1 MIAPATPFDNGPE
14 ARLIAHALGVR
25 WEALPQSAHDAAK
38 ALLLDTLAVGVAGRG
53 EARAQTV
60 LRLAQT
66 WSGPAGDCLLLGH
79 PEKRL
84 RAPYAAFVNAY
95 QIHCQEFDCV
105 HEPAVVHP
113 MATICAAVLAESG
126 RNPPVSGKQLLEAI
140 VAGIEVATSLG
151 MAARGSLRFFR
162 PATAGIFGCVAAIAR
177 LRDFS
182 PETARCAMGHALAFA
197 SGTMQAHGEGKPN
210 LALQVAAAARSAV
223 EAADLASAGFPASDH
238 AISGPFGFLSL
249 LETDTQ
255 IEPVLEQLGSS
266 WQVER
271 VSWKPFPT
279 GRAAHGGIVAIQTLM
294 RDNGLTA
301 AALESLVYRA
311 PPIIARLVG
320 RPGSADMSVSYA
332 RLCLP
337 WLGAVTLTRGTVG
350 LEDFGNAA
358 RADPELLTLAA
369 RITVETDGSDDWSAF
384 APGEAVALTKD
395 GQRLTAR
402 IEQQFGAPDCPPSP
416 EQFLDKVQRSM
427 AFGGQG
433 KAAVRLADLIDGFE
447 QVDDAHQSL
456 CGVLG

>member
-1 MIAPATPFDNGPE
+1 MTAPSPLTADSPE
-14 ARLIAHALGVR
+14 ARLITHALGVQ
-25 WEALPQSAHDAAK
+25 WEDLPQSARDATK
-38 ALLLDTLAVGVAGRG
+38 ALLLDTLAVGIAGRS
-53 EARAQTV
+53 EARAQPV

-66 WSGPAGDCLLLGH
+66 WSATDGHCLLLGW
-79 PEKRL
+79 PETRL

-126 RNPPVSGKQLLEAI
+126 RAPPVSGKRVLEAI

-151 MAARGSLRFFR
+151 MAARGPLRFFR

-177 LRDFS
+177 LRGFS
-182 PETARCAMGHALAFA
+182 PGMARCAMGHALAFA

-223 EAADLASAGFPASDH
+223 EAADLAAAGFPAPDH
-238 AISGPFGFLSL
+238 ALSGPFGFLSV

-255 IEPVLEQLGSS
+255 IEPVLAQLGAH

-294 RDNGLTA
+294 RDHGVTA
-301 AALESLVYRA
+301 DTLESLVYRA

-320 RPGSADMSVSYA
+320 RPARTDMSISYA

-337 WLGAVTLTRGTVG
+337 WLGAVTLARGTVG
-350 LEDFGNAA
+350 LEDFSDAA
-358 RADPELLTLAA
+358 RSDPALLQLAQ
-369 RITVETDGSDDWSAF
+369 RISVETDGSDDWSAF
-384 APGEAVALTKD
+384 APGVAVAITRD
-395 GQRLTAR
+395 GQRLTVR

-416 EQFLDKVQRSM
+416 EQFLAKVRAAM
-427 AFGGQG
+427 KFGGQTR
-433 KAAVRLADLIDGFE
+433 AVTPLADLIDRFE
-447 QVDDAHQSL
+447 HEADAHQSL